1 VSSDQTKIHLIPNGD
16 KRTWESKGTKR
27 VQVLSF
33 EDKKQLTMVVSS
45 SVIKDLLP
53 PQIVFTSST
62 PRTLPLNSKG
72 KTYCINDGWDLT
84 LMRITSH
91 LWKRSNNLCKK
102 SFFLTCNP
110 KSNY

>member
-1 VSSDQTKIHLIPNGD
+1 VSSDQTKVHLIPNGD

-27 VQVLSF
+27 VQVLGF

-53 PQIVFTSST
+53 PQIVLTSST
-62 PRTLPLNSKG
+62 PRTLPLNSNG

-91 LWKRSNNLCKK
+91 LWKQSNNLCKK
-102 SFFLTCNP
+102 SSFLTCNP